1 MTAPPHVYI
10 EDLKKHVGQDV
21 TIKGWLYNRRA
32 KGKIAFLILRDGTG
46 LVQAVAV
53 KAEIGDAAFTQC
65 ERLPQESSLIVTGAV
80 RADERSPGGVEM
92 GIKSIQVVGEAA
104 ADYPIQIQDVVP
116 EVGFLMKNRHL
127 WLRSK
132 KQAALLRVRAEVIRA
147 IRDFFDGR
155 GFTLVDSPML
165 TPAACEGTSTLFPVD
180 YFGDPAFLTQSGQLY
195 AEAAA
200 MALGKVYCFGPAF
213 RAEKSKTRKHLTEFW
228 MVEPEVA
235 FLELDGLMELMEQFV
250 VYIVGRCL
258 ERRREELKVLGRD
271 LAPLEKVSAPFPRIH
286 YNDALEA
293 IRKNGVEIP
302 WGEDFGAP
310 HEEALMK
317 NYDKPA
323 LVHRFP
329 SQVKAFYMQPD
340 PQDAKHA
347 LACDLLAPEGY
358 GELIGG
364 SQRIHD
370 LALLEKRI
378 AEHKLPK
385 EAFDWYLDLRR
396 YGTVPHSGFG
406 LGVERTVAW
415 ISGSEHI
422 RECIP
427 FPRMLY
433 KIYP

>member
-1 MTAPPHVYI
+1 MI
-10 EDLKKHVGQDV
+10 SKISDIGQHVGQTV
-21 TIKGWLYNRRA
+21 TLQGWMYNRRS
-32 KGKIAFLILRDGTG
+32 GKNIHFLQLRDGSG
-46 LVQAVAV
+46 MIQGVCVQAEVPPEV
-53 KAEIGDAAFTQC
+53 WDAAGKMTM
-65 ERLPQESSLIVTGAV
+65 ESSCRITGTVREDKRSPSGFELTVTG
-80 RADERSPGGVEM
+80 VEV
-92 GIKSIQVVGEAA
+92 IHTAEE
-104 ADYPIQIQDVVP
+104 YPISKKEHGPD
-116 EVGFLMKNRHL
+116 FLLDHRHL
-127 WLRSK
+127 WLRSS
-132 KQAALLRVRAEVIRA
+132 KQWALMRVRSVIIKA
-147 IRDFFDGR
+147 CRDFLDEQ
-155 GFTLVDSPML
+155 GFVCIDAPVF
-165 TPAACEGTSTLFPVD
+165 TPNACEGTTNLFEVD
-180 YFGDPAFLTQSGQLY
+180 YFDSKAYLTQSGQLY
-195 AEAAA
+195 MEAAA
-200 MALGKVYCFGPAF
+200 MAHGRVYCFGPAF

-250 VYIVGRCL
+250 VFIVGRCL
-258 ERRREELKVLGRD
+258 ERRKEDLKILGRN
-271 LAPLEKVSAPFPRIH
+271 LAPLERVKAPFPRIH
-286 YNDALEA
+286 YNDALER

-317 NYDKPA
+317 DFEAPA

-329 SQVKAFYMQPD
+329 SQVKAFYMEPD
-340 PQDAKHA
+340 PQDPKHA

-378 AEHKLPK
+378 AEHKLPR

>member
-1 MTAPPHVYI
+1 MNPPHVYI
-10 EDLKKHVGQDV
+10 DDLKKHVGQDV
-21 TIKGWLYNRRA
+21 TVKGWLYNRRA

-46 LVQAVAV
+46 MVQTVAV
-53 KAEIGDAAFTQC
+53 KSEIGDAAFAIC
-65 ERLPQESSLIVTGAV
+65 EKLPQESSLIVTGAV
-80 RADERSPGGVEM
+80 RADDRSPGGVEL
-92 GIKSIQVVGEAA
+92 GLKSIEVVGESA

-132 KQAALLRVRAEVIRA
+132 KQAALLRVRGEIIRA
-147 IRDFFDGR
+147 IRDFFDSR
-155 GFTLVDSPML
+155 GFVLVDSPIL

-180 YFGDPAFLTQSGQLY
+180 YFDDTAFLTQSGQLY

-200 MALGKVYCFGPAF
+200 MALGKVYCFGPTF

-235 FLELDGLMELMEQFV
+235 FLELDGLMELMEQLLTHLV
-250 VYIVGRCL
+250 ARCL
-258 ERRREELKVLGRD
+258 ENRKEDLKILERET
-271 LAPLEKVSAPFPRIH
+271 AALERVRPPFPRIH
-286 YNDALEA
+286 YDDAVER
-293 IRKNGVEIP
+293 IRKAGIDFP

-317 NYDKPA
+317 EFDRPA

-329 SQVKAFYMQPD
+329 SAVKAFYMQPD
-340 PQDAKHA
+340 PKDPKYA

-370 LALLEKRI
+370 LALLERRLE
-378 AEHKLPK
+378 EHKLPR
-385 EAFDWYLDLRR
+385 EAFEWYLDLRR

-406 LGVERTVAW
+406 LGVERT
-415 ISGSEHI
+415 
-422 RECIP
+422 
-427 FPRMLY
+427 
-433 KIYP
+433 